1 MCPISLRLTLLLL
14 ATLATTLAIPSH
26 AQSCRD
32 EATSVMDYLP
42 GDWVVMGGET
52 ETLGYSEIREG
63 AGGCALRERWQ
74 GADGLEG
81 EALFSASDGGRRWEM
96 VWTDSDGLRLTL
108 NGQLD
113 GADVI
118 FTGSQQTDEG
128 EVLHRIAYELL
139 FDVGE
144 IHQVWEYS
152 TDGGRQWNVFFAA
165 WYLPEQ

>member
-1 MCPISLRLTLLLL
+1 MALKGRPCL
-14 ATLATTLAIPSH
+14 APAMA
-26 AQSCRD
+26 
-32 EATSVMDYLP
+32 
-42 GDWVVMGGET
+42 VV
-52 ETLGYSEIREG
+52 
-63 AGGCALRERWQ
+63 AGKWSGPTAPP
-74 GADGLEG
+74 
-81 EALFSASDGGRRWEM
+81 
-96 VWTDSDGLRLTL
+96 
-108 NGQLD
+108 QLD